1 MWLRKA
7 IKKIY
12 HVVMKSSVRAKI
24 ISSQSTTKIKVAKQQ
39 ITPTVSDSQDQSN
52 HYGLFI
58 SLASNPKNRPNLIKA
73 VDGVIVG

>member
-58 SLASNPKNRPNLIKA
+58 SLASNPNVLE
-73 VDGVIVG
+73 